1 MDIRRLVIYV
11 GLAITSYML
20 IINWSNDYS
29 SIDSQPVSEQAATQY
44 EDAPM
49 TGESNIAVDG
59 DTPDVSEQPTLSS
72 IDEPA
77 ISAAPSGKLIY
88 VETDVLKV
96 AIDPKGGQVSEVRL
110 PKYPKSND
118 QKDVPFTLLDNSNA
132 RTYVAQS
139 GLIGRDGVDKDSGAL
154 YSSVST
160 NYVLEEGEDV
170 LKVVLSTQT
179 DKAQVEKIFTFTRG
193 EYLMDVRYKVR
204 NISQEPWQGVF
215 YAQLKR
221 DNSDDP
227 SKTSSMGMAAYLGA
241 ALTTKE
247 ERYMKVSFDDL
258 EDERFKTVEEGGWAA
273 ILQHY
278 FVSAWIPAQDQ
289 QHTYNG
295 RYVKGNY
302 VFGFY
307 DNAVSVAPGET
318 ATMGAQL
325 YTGPKIQDRLE
336 DIAPNL
342 NLVVDYG
349 ILWWVAQ
356 PLFAVLNFIQSGEI
370 NFFGM
375 DVDLGGGVGNW
386 GIAII
391 LLTVLIKLAFFK
403 LSAMSYRSMANM
415 RKVAPKMAEI
425 KERFGDNREKLGQEM
440 MKLYKEEKINPLSG
454 CLPILVQMPVFI
466 ALYWVLMESVELR
479 QAPFY
484 LWIEDMSIKD
494 PFFILPLLMGASM
507 FLQMKLNPTP
517 PDPMQARVMQMMPV
531 VFTVF
536 FLWFPAGLVLYW
548 VVNNILSI
556 SQQYVITKQIEKST
570 K

>member
-1 MDIRRLVIYV
+1 MDIRRLVIFV

-29 SIDSQPVSEQAATQY
+29 SVDSQVVSEQNATQY
-44 EDAPM
+44 QDTPM
-49 TGESNIAVDG
+49 TGESNIVVDG
-59 DTPDVSEQPTLSS
+59 DTPDVSEQPSS
-72 IDEPA
+72 STPDAPVIT
-77 ISAAPSGKLIY
+77 AASSGELIY

-118 QKDVPFTLLDNSNA
+118 QKDVPFSLLDNSST

-139 GLIGRDGVDKDSGAL
+139 GLIGRDGVDKNNGAL
-154 YSSVST
+154 YDSVST
-160 NYVLEEGEDV
+160 HYALEDGEDT
-170 LKVVLSTQT
+170 LKVVLTTQT
-179 DKAQVEKIFTFTRG
+179 DKAQVEKIFTFKRG

-221 DNSDDP
+221 DNSEDP

-247 ERYMKVSFDDL
+247 ERYMKISFDDL
-258 EDERFKTVEEGGWAA
+258 EDERFKTVEQGGWAA

-295 RYVKGNY
+295 RFVKGNY

-336 DIAPNL
+336 DIAENL

-356 PLFAVLNFIQSGEI
+356 PLFAVLSFIQSGEI

-375 DVDLGGGVGNW
+375 DVDLGSGVGNW

-391 LLTVLIKLAFFK
+391 LLTILIKLMFFK

-425 KERFGDNREKLGQEM
+425 KERHGDNREKLGQEM

-507 FLQMKLNPTP
+507 FIQMKLNPTP
-517 PDPMQARVMQMMPV
+517 PDPMQARVMQMMPI

-548 VVNNILSI
+548 VVNNVLSI
-556 SQQYVITKQIEKST
+556 SQQYVITKQIEKSS

>member
-1 MDIRRLVIYV
+1 M
-11 GLAITSYML
+11 
-20 IINWSNDYS
+20 
-29 SIDSQPVSEQAATQY
+29 
-44 EDAPM
+44 
-49 TGESNIAVDG
+49 
-59 DTPDVSEQPTLSS
+59 
-72 IDEPA
+72 
-77 ISAAPSGKLIY
+77 
-88 VETDVLKV
+88 
-96 AIDPKGGQVSEVRL
+96 

-118 QKDVPFTLLDNSNA
+118 QKDVPFTLLDNSNV

-179 DKAQVEKIFTFTRG
+179 DKAQVEKIFTFKRG

-356 PLFAVLNFIQSGEI
+356 PLFAVLSFIQSGEI